1 MQARVAALAALDAE
15 ETLRPVEAVRELLRE
30 HPMCVPYMHPDVPQD
45 AIFSELAEKRDALL
59 SDPERNA
66 EPLRAVEEAMQE
78 RAVQVAVQ
86 HKRRTRSQRRLSTVQ
101 MTHVEPEKAGEVQE
115 QEADT
120 VPLLSGT
127 EVRDPYYQELMALRA
142 SLAEEG
148 PRRDADKIRAVEEQ
162 MKDRAVQLDKDNER
176 AAAARERVRG
186 ALLEQHPFLPKQ
198 LHGIPLEDLPLRD
211 DDEFVDA
218 EQEHARLAAEPVRN
232 AEALRAAVDRMRAR
246 AEKVASVAAAT
257 EEALR
262 ERLPFVE
269 VGKVP
274 LRSMGLESWPEFAA
288 LQAQLEE
295 LAKDPAAAKGPEAR
309 RLEKAMMDLAKLR
322 AYDEAAATQ
331 CDAVKEADLHDR
343 FPFLPEEPV
352 PGMPLAEA
360 ELMADPEFRTLAN
373 ALEDLRRS
381 PHTSPQALRAAEEAL
396 AGRAAEAAATKL
408 RATEEAQARYPFLSK
423 RVAGV
428 PLSELPLAHDE
439 LFQALVA
446 QRAPLLR
453 EPEANAQ
460 PLRAVEDQLRSRAAV
475 LAGAKEKLDAI
486 HAADNDEVRARN
498 PFLPYNDVCGV
509 PLRELGL
516 PQDAEYVDKW
526 LDRLQ
531 LMEHPEENR
540 PAIQAVEGALRG
552 RAEELARDKLR
563 AEDELLAKHPFVAR
577 PPGAPLLASLGVPA
591 DEQFRQLAQE
601 HAVLAEEPV
610 RNAEPLRAVEEAMQA
625 RVAALAALDAEET
638 LRPVEAV
645 RELLREHPMC
655 VPYMHPD
662 VPQDAIFS
670 ELAEKRDA
678 LLSDPE
684 RNAEPLRAVEEA
696 MQERAVQVAVQ
707 HKRRTRSQRRLS
719 TVQMTHVE
727 PEKAGEVQEQEADT
741 VPLLSGTEV
750 RDPYYQELMALRASL
765 AEEGPRRDADK
776 IRAVEEQMKDRAV
789 QLDKDNERA
798 AAARERVRGALLE
811 QHPFLP
817 KQLHGIPLE
826 DLPLRDDDEFVDAEQ
841 EHARLAAEPVRNAE
855 ALRAAVD
862 RMRARAEKVA
872 SVAAATEEAL
882 RERLPFVEVGKVPLR
897 SMGLESWPEFA
908 SLQAQLEELAKDPA
922 AAKGPEA
929 RRLEKAMM
937 DLAKLRA
944 YDEAAATQCDAVKEA
959 DLHDRF
965 PFLPEEPVPGMPL
978 AEAELMADP
987 EFRTLANALE
997 DLRRSPHTSP
1007 QALRAAEEALA
1018 GRAAEAAA
1026 TKLRA
1031 TEEAQARYPFLSK
1044 RVAGVPLSELPLAHD
1059 ELFQALVAQRA
1070 PLLREPEANAQP
1082 LRAVED
1088 QLRSRAAVLAG
1099 AKEKLDA
1106 IHAADNDEVRARNP
1120 FLPYNDVCGVPL
1132 RELGLP
1138 QDAEYVDKWLDR
1150 LQLMEHPEEN
1160 RPAIQAVEGALRGR
1174 AEELARDKL
1183 RAEDELL
1190 AKHPFV
1196 ARPPGAPLLASLGVP
1211 ADEQF
1216 RQLAQEHAVL
1226 AEEPVR
1232 NAEPL
1237 RAVEEAMQARVAA
1250 LAALDAEET
1259 LRPVEAVR
1267 ELLREHPMCV
1277 PYMHP
1282 DVPQDAIFSELA
1294 EKRDALLSDPE
1305 RNAEPLRAVEEAM
1318 QERAVQVAVQH
1329 KRRTR
1334 SQRRLSTVQMTHVEP
1349 EKAGEVQEQEADT
1362 VPLLSGTEVR
1372 DPYYQELMALR
1383 ASLAEEGPRRDA
1395 DKIRAVEEQM
1405 KDRAVQLDKDN
1416 ERAAAARERVRGA
1429 LLEQHPFLPKQLHG
1443 IPLEDLPLR
1452 DDDEF
1457 VDAEQEHARL
1467 AAEPVRNAEALRA
1480 AVDRMRARAE
1490 KVASVAA
1497 ATEEALRERLPFVEV
1512 GKVPLRSMGLESWPE
1527 FAALQAQLE
1536 ELAKDPAAAKGPEAR
1551 RLEKA
1556 MMDLA
1561 KLRAYDEAAATQC
1574 DAVKE
1579 ADLHDRFPFLPEEP
1593 VPGMPLAE
1601 AELMADPEFRTLANA
1616 LEDLRRSPHTSPQ
1629 ALRAAEEALAGRA
1642 AEAAATKL
1650 RATEEAQA
1658 RYPFLSK
1665 RVAGV
1670 PLSELPLAH
1679 DELFQALV
1687 AQRAPLLREPEA
1699 NAQPLRAVEDQ
1710 LRSRAAVLAGAK
1722 EKLDAI
1728 HAADNDEVRARNPF
1742 LPYNDVCGVPLRE
1755 LGLPQDAE
1763 YVDKWLD
1770 RLQLMEHPEENRPA
1784 IQAVEGALRGRAEE
1798 LARDKLRAED
1808 ELLAKHPFVARPP
1821 GAPLLASLGVP
1832 ADEQFRQLAQEHAVL
1847 AEEPVRNA
1855 EPLRAVEEA
1864 MQARVAA
1871 LAALDAEETLRP
1883 VEAVRELLRE
1893 HPMCVPYMHPDV
1905 PQDAI
1910 FSELAEK
1917 RDALLSD
1924 PERNAEPLRAVEE
1937 AMQERA
1943 VQVAVQHKRRTRSQR
1958 RLSTVQMTHV
1968 EPEKAGEVQEQEAD
1982 TVPLLS
1988 GTEVRDSYYQELMA
2002 LRASLVKEDE
2012 TVNADSIRCVEE
2024 QMKDRVAQLKS
2035 DAARARAA
2043 QMRAEA
2049 ALVARYPFLVSSVTG
2064 EMLTAVRVED
2074 DAVFVGLAAEYASLK
2089 ATPTT
2094 SQQALKCVEHGMRVR
2109 ASELVAEHARDEEA
2123 LRRLMPFVGALPG
2136 GVTLRELDL
2145 ANDPEVRPL
2154 LAQLEELA
2162 NDPASAKGP
2171 EARRLEKTISE
2182 LARRA
2187 AEDEAAR
2194 TLHSLVDAEGLHDR
2208 FPFLPEEPVPGM
2220 PLAEAELMAD
2230 PEFRTLA
2237 NALED
2242 LRRSPHTSP
2251 QALRA
2256 AEEALAG
2263 RAAEAAATK
2272 LRATEE
2278 AQARYPFLSKRVA
2291 GVPLSELPLAHD
2303 ELFQALVAQR
2313 APLLGSP
2320 RTNAA
2325 RLHAIEAHAQDRAR
2339 ELASAKRNLDG
2350 LRDAADDEV
2359 RARNP
2364 FLSYN
2369 DVRGVPLR
2377 ELGLSRDPEYA
2388 QLTDRRLTLKE
2399 QPVEAVAE
2407 LTAVEARLKVRATE
2421 VAEAKLVAEAALR
2434 AKYPTVATAP
2444 EAAML
2449 SSLELTLDPRLVQ
2462 LEQQC
2467 VALADAAKAD
2477 DAPLRAAEE
2486 AAAARVQ
2493 ELVEED
2499 AVAEEEAAQAR
2510 AAVLRRYPMC
2520 ARDVTE
2526 AVGKDA
2532 MFASLSA
2539 RHAGLLSD
2547 PAANREPLADVEDL
2561 MRQRSAEVESGR
2573 RQRRR
2578 RGPANPPRLLDMND
2592 VALESGEMD
2601 DYHSRRHRHR
2611 RVRILDAREVPIDI
2625 AGEVHE
2631 QQDEVNLPPRAR
2643 RAAAPCHSDSY
2654 YQELM
2659 ALRASLVKEDE
2670 TVNADSIRCVEEQ
2683 MKDRVAQLKS
2693 DAARAR
2699 AAQMRAEAALV
2710 ARYPFLVS
2718 SVTGE
2723 MLTAVRVED
2732 DAVFVGLAAEY
2743 ASLKATPTTSQQ
2755 ALKCVEHGMRVRA
2768 SELVAEHARDEE
2780 ALRRLMPFV
2789 GALPGGVTLRELDL
2803 ANDPEVRPLLA
2814 QLEELANDPAS
2825 AKGPEARRLEKTI
2838 SELARRAAE
2847 DEAARTLH
2855 SLVDAEGLHDR
2866 FPFLPEEPVPGM
2878 PLAEAEL
2885 MADPEFRTLANAL
2898 EDLRRSP
2905 HTSPQALRAAEEA
2918 LAGRAAEAA
2927 ATKLR
2932 ATEEAQARYP
2942 FLSKRVAGVPL
2953 SELPLAHDELFQAL
2967 VAQRAPL
2974 LGSPRTNAA
2983 RLHAIEAHA
2992 QDRAREL
2999 ASAKR
3004 NLDGLR
3010 DAADDEVRAR
3020 NPFLSYNDVRGVP
3033 LRELGL
3039 SRDPEYAQLTD
3050 RRLTLKEQPVE
3061 AVAELTA
3068 VEARLKVR
3076 ATEVAEAKLV
3086 AEAALR
3092 AKYPTVATAPE
3103 AAMLSS
3109 LELTLDPRLVQLEQQ
3124 CVALADAAKADDAPL
3139 RAAEEAAAARVQEL
3153 VEEDAVA
3160 EEEAAQARAAVLR
3173 RYPMCARDV
3182 TEAVGKD
3189 AMFASLSARHAGL
3202 LSDPA
3207 ANREPLADV
3216 EDLMR
3221 QRSAEV
3227 ESGRRQRRRRGP
3239 ANPPRLLD
3247 MNDVALESGEMDDY
3261 HSRRHRHRRVRILD
3275 AREVPIDIAGEVHEQ
3290 QDEVNLP
3297 PRARRAAAPCHSDSY
3312 YQELMALRASLVKE
3326 DETVNA
3332 DSIRCV
3338 EEQMKDRVAQ
3348 LKSDAARARAAQM
3361 RAEAAL
3367 VARYPFLVSS
3377 VTGEMLTAVR
3387 VEDDAVFVGLAAE
3400 YASLKATPTTS
3411 QQALKCVEHGMRVR
3425 ASELVAEHA
3434 RDEEALR
3441 RLMPFVGALPG
3452 GVTLREL
3459 DLANDP
3465 EVRPL
3470 LAQLEELAND
3480 PASAK
3485 GPEARRLE
3493 KTISEL
3499 ARRAA
3504 EDEAARTLHSLVDA
3518 EGLHDRFPFLPEEP
3532 VPGMPLAEAE
3542 LMADPEFRTLANAL
3556 EDLRRSPH
3564 TSPQALRA
3572 AEEALAGRA
3581 AEAAAT
3587 KLRATEEAQ
3596 ARYPFLSKRVAG
3608 VPLSELPLAHDELFQ
3623 ALVAQR
3629 APLLG
3634 SPRTNAA
3641 RLHAIEAHAQDRAR
3655 ELASAKR
3662 NLDGLRDAA
3671 DDEVRARNPFL
3682 SYNDVRGV
3690 PLRELGLSRD
3700 PEYAQ
3705 LTDRRLT
3712 LKEQPVEAVAELTA
3726 VEARLKVRATEVAEA
3741 KLVAEAALRA
3751 KYPTVAT
3758 APEAAM
3764 LSSLE
3769 LTLDPRLVQLEQQC
3783 VALADAAKA
3792 DDAPLRAAE
3801 EAAAARVQ
3809 ELVEEDAV
3817 AEEEAAQARAAVLRR
3832 YPMCARDVTEAVGKD
3847 AMFASL
3853 SARHAGLLSDPAAN
3867 REPLADVE
3875 DLMRQR
3881 SAEVESGRRQRRRR
3895 GPANPPRLLDMND
3908 VALESGEMD
3917 DYHSRRHRHRRVR
3930 ILDAREV
3937 PIDIAGEVHEQQ
3949 DEVNLPPRAR
3959 RAAAPCHSDSYYQE
3973 LMALRAS
3980 LVKEDETVNADSI
3993 RCVEEQMKDR
4003 VAQLKSDAARARA
4016 AQMRAEAALVARYPF
4031 LVSSVTG
4038 EMLTAVRVEDDA
4050 VFVGLAAEYA
4060 SLKATPTTS
4069 QQALKCVEHG
4079 MRVRA
4084 SELVAEHARDE
4095 EALRRLMPFVGA
4107 LPGGVTLRELDL
4119 ANDPEVRPLLAQLE
4133 ELANDPASAKGPEAR
4148 RLEKTISELARRAA
4162 EDEAARTLHSLVDAE
4177 GLHDRFPFLPEEPV
4191 PGMPLAE
4198 AELMADPEFRTLA
4211 NALED
4216 LRRSPHTS
4224 PQALRAAE
4232 EALAGR
4238 AAEAAATKLR
4248 ATEEAQA
4255 RYPFLSK
4262 RVAGVP
4268 LSELPLAH
4276 DELFQALVAQRA
4288 PLLGSPRTNAARLH
4302 AIEAH
4307 AQDRARELASAKRNL
4322 DGLRDAADD
4331 EVRARNPFLSYN
4343 DVRGVPLRELGLSR
4357 DPEYAQL
4364 TDRRLTLKEQP
4375 VEAVAELTAVEAR
4388 LKVRAT
4394 EVAEA
4399 KLVAEAALRAKYP
4412 TVATAPEAAMLSS
4425 LELTLDPRLVQ
4436 LEQQCVA
4443 LADAA
4448 KADDAPLRAAEEAA
4462 AARVQELVEE
4472 DAVAEEE
4479 AAQARAAVLR
4489 RYPMCA
4495 RDVTEAVGKDAM
4507 FASLSA
4513 RHAGLL
4519 SDPAANREPLAD
4531 VEDLM
4536 RQRSAE
4542 VESGRRQRRRRG
4554 PANPP
4559 RLLDMNDVALES
4571 GEMDDYHSRRHRHR
4585 RVRILDAREVPIDI
4599 AGEVH
4604 EQQDEVN
4611 LPPRARRA
4619 AAPCHSDSY
4628 YQELMALRA
4637 SLVKEDET
4645 VNADSIRC
4653 VEEQM
4658 KDRVAQLKSDAARAR
4673 AAQMRAEA
4681 ALVAR
4686 YPFLVSSVT
4695 GEMLTAVRVEDDAVF
4710 VGLAAEYASLKA
4722 TPTTSQQALKCVE
4735 HGMRVR
4741 ASELVAEHARDE
4753 EALRRLMPFVGALP
4767 GGVTLRELDL
4777 ANDPEVRPLLAQL
4790 EELANDPAS
4799 AKGPEARRLEKT
4811 ISELARR
4818 AAEDEAARTL
4828 HSLVDAEGLHERFPF
4843 LPEEPVPG
4851 VSLVEAG
4858 VLNDPEFRTL
4868 ANALEDLR
4876 RDPCA
4881 SESAAMVFQQN
4892 MAEWQS
4898 V

>member
-1 MQARVAALAALDAE
+1 
-15 ETLRPVEAVRELLRE
+15 
-30 HPMCVPYMHPDVPQD
+30 
-45 AIFSELAEKRDALL
+45 
-59 SDPERNA
+59 
-66 EPLRAVEEAMQE
+66 
-78 RAVQVAVQ
+78 
-86 HKRRTRSQRRLSTVQ
+86 
-101 MTHVEPEKAGEVQE
+101 
-115 QEADT
+115 
-120 VPLLSGT
+120 
-127 EVRDPYYQELMALRA
+127 
-142 SLAEEG
+142 
-148 PRRDADKIRAVEEQ
+148 
-162 MKDRAVQLDKDNER
+162 
-176 AAAARERVRG
+176 
-186 ALLEQHPFLPKQ
+186 
-198 LHGIPLEDLPLRD
+198 
-211 DDEFVDA
+211 
-218 EQEHARLAAEPVRN
+218 
-232 AEALRAAVDRMRAR
+232 
-246 AEKVASVAAAT
+246 
-257 EEALR
+257 
-262 ERLPFVE
+262 
-269 VGKVP
+269 
-274 LRSMGLESWPEFAA
+274 
-288 LQAQLEE
+288 
-295 LAKDPAAAKGPEAR
+295 
-309 RLEKAMMDLAKLR
+309 
-322 AYDEAAATQ
+322 
-331 CDAVKEADLHDR
+331 
-343 FPFLPEEPV
+343 
-352 PGMPLAEA
+352 
-360 ELMADPEFRTLAN
+360 
-373 ALEDLRRS
+373 
-381 PHTSPQALRAAEEAL
+381 
-396 AGRAAEAAATKL
+396 
-408 RATEEAQARYPFLSK
+408 
-423 RVAGV
+423 
-428 PLSELPLAHDE
+428 
-439 LFQALVA
+439 
-446 QRAPLLR
+446 
-453 EPEANAQ
+453 
-460 PLRAVEDQLRSRAAV
+460 
-475 LAGAKEKLDAI
+475 
-486 HAADNDEVRARN
+486 
-498 PFLPYNDVCGV
+498 
-509 PLRELGL
+509 
-516 PQDAEYVDKW
+516 
-526 LDRLQ
+526 
-531 LMEHPEENR
+531 
-540 PAIQAVEGALRG
+540 
-552 RAEELARDKLR
+552 
-563 AEDELLAKHPFVAR
+563 
-577 PPGAPLLASLGVPA
+577 
-591 DEQFRQLAQE
+591 
-601 HAVLAEEPV
+601 
-610 RNAEPLRAVEEAMQA
+610 
-625 RVAALAALDAEET
+625 
-638 LRPVEAV
+638 
-645 RELLREHPMC
+645 
-655 VPYMHPD
+655 
-662 VPQDAIFS
+662 
-670 ELAEKRDA
+670 
-678 LLSDPE
+678 
-684 RNAEPLRAVEEA
+684 
-696 MQERAVQVAVQ
+696 
-707 HKRRTRSQRRLS
+707 
-719 TVQMTHVE
+719 
-727 PEKAGEVQEQEADT
+727 
-741 VPLLSGTEV
+741 
-750 RDPYYQELMALRASL
+750 
-765 AEEGPRRDADK
+765 
-776 IRAVEEQMKDRAV
+776 
-789 QLDKDNERA
+789 
-798 AAARERVRGALLE
+798 
-811 QHPFLP
+811 
-817 KQLHGIPLE
+817 
-826 DLPLRDDDEFVDAEQ
+826 
-841 EHARLAAEPVRNAE
+841 
-855 ALRAAVD
+855 
-862 RMRARAEKVA
+862 
-872 SVAAATEEAL
+872 
-882 RERLPFVEVGKVPLR
+882 
-897 SMGLESWPEFA
+897 
-908 SLQAQLEELAKDPA
+908 
-922 AAKGPEA
+922 
-929 RRLEKAMM
+929 
-937 DLAKLRA
+937 
-944 YDEAAATQCDAVKEA
+944 
-959 DLHDRF
+959 
-965 PFLPEEPVPGMPL
+965 
-978 AEAELMADP
+978 
-987 EFRTLANALE
+987 
-997 DLRRSPHTSP
+997 
-1007 QALRAAEEALA
+1007 
-1018 GRAAEAAA
+1018 
-1026 TKLRA
+1026 
-1031 TEEAQARYPFLSK
+1031 
-1044 RVAGVPLSELPLAHD
+1044 
-1059 ELFQALVAQRA
+1059 
-1070 PLLREPEANAQP
+1070 
-1082 LRAVED
+1082 
-1088 QLRSRAAVLAG
+1088 
-1099 AKEKLDA
+1099 
-1106 IHAADNDEVRARNP
+1106 
-1120 FLPYNDVCGVPL
+1120 
-1132 RELGLP
+1132 
-1138 QDAEYVDKWLDR
+1138 
-1150 LQLMEHPEEN
+1150 
-1160 RPAIQAVEGALRGR
+1160 
-1174 AEELARDKL
+1174 
-1183 RAEDELL
+1183 
-1190 AKHPFV
+1190 
-1196 ARPPGAPLLASLGVP
+1196 
-1211 ADEQF
+1211 
-1216 RQLAQEHAVL
+1216 
-1226 AEEPVR
+1226 
-1232 NAEPL
+1232 
-1237 RAVEEAMQARVAA
+1237 
-1250 LAALDAEET
+1250 
-1259 LRPVEAVR
+1259 
-1267 ELLREHPMCV
+1267 
-1277 PYMHP
+1277 
-1282 DVPQDAIFSELA
+1282 
-1294 EKRDALLSDPE
+1294 
-1305 RNAEPLRAVEEAM
+1305 
-1318 QERAVQVAVQH
+1318 
-1329 KRRTR
+1329 
-1334 SQRRLSTVQMTHVEP
+1334 
-1349 EKAGEVQEQEADT
+1349 
-1362 VPLLSGTEVR
+1362 
-1372 DPYYQELMALR
+1372 
-1383 ASLAEEGPRRDA
+1383 
-1395 DKIRAVEEQM
+1395 
-1405 KDRAVQLDKDN
+1405 
-1416 ERAAAARERVRGA
+1416 
-1429 LLEQHPFLPKQLHG
+1429 
-1443 IPLEDLPLR
+1443 
-1452 DDDEF
+1452 
-1457 VDAEQEHARL
+1457 
-1467 AAEPVRNAEALRA
+1467 
-1480 AVDRMRARAE
+1480 
-1490 KVASVAA
+1490 
-1497 ATEEALRERLPFVEV
+1497 
-1512 GKVPLRSMGLESWPE
+1512 
-1527 FAALQAQLE
+1527 
-1536 ELAKDPAAAKGPEAR
+1536 
-1551 RLEKA
+1551 
-1556 MMDLA
+1556 
-1561 KLRAYDEAAATQC
+1561 
-1574 DAVKE
+1574 
-1579 ADLHDRFPFLPEEP
+1579 
-1593 VPGMPLAE
+1593 
-1601 AELMADPEFRTLANA
+1601 
-1616 LEDLRRSPHTSPQ
+1616 
-1629 ALRAAEEALAGRA
+1629 
-1642 AEAAATKL
+1642 
-1650 RATEEAQA
+1650 
-1658 RYPFLSK
+1658 
-1665 RVAGV
+1665 
-1670 PLSELPLAH
+1670 
-1679 DELFQALV
+1679 
-1687 AQRAPLLREPEA
+1687 
-1699 NAQPLRAVEDQ
+1699 
-1710 LRSRAAVLAGAK
+1710 
-1722 EKLDAI
+1722 
-1728 HAADNDEVRARNPF
+1728 
-1742 LPYNDVCGVPLRE
+1742 
-1755 LGLPQDAE
+1755 
-1763 YVDKWLD
+1763 
-1770 RLQLMEHPEENRPA
+1770 
-1784 IQAVEGALRGRAEE
+1784 
-1798 LARDKLRAED
+1798 
-1808 ELLAKHPFVARPP
+1808 
-1821 GAPLLASLGVP
+1821 
-1832 ADEQFRQLAQEHAVL
+1832 
-1847 AEEPVRNA
+1847 
-1855 EPLRAVEEA
+1855 
-1864 MQARVAA
+1864 
-1871 LAALDAEETLRP
+1871 
-1883 VEAVRELLRE
+1883 
-1893 HPMCVPYMHPDV
+1893 
-1905 PQDAI
+1905 
-1910 FSELAEK
+1910 
-1917 RDALLSD
+1917 
-1924 PERNAEPLRAVEE
+1924 
-1937 AMQERA
+1937 
-1943 VQVAVQHKRRTRSQR
+1943 
-1958 RLSTVQMTHV
+1958 
-1968 EPEKAGEVQEQEAD
+1968 
-1982 TVPLLS
+1982 
-1988 GTEVRDSYYQELMA
+1988 
-2002 LRASLVKEDE
+2002 
-2012 TVNADSIRCVEE
+2012 
-2024 QMKDRVAQLKS
+2024 
-2035 DAARARAA
+2035 
-2043 QMRAEA
+2043 
-2049 ALVARYPFLVSSVTG
+2049 
-2064 EMLTAVRVED
+2064 
-2074 DAVFVGLAAEYASLK
+2074 
-2089 ATPTT
+2089 
-2094 SQQALKCVEHGMRVR
+2094 
-2109 ASELVAEHARDEEA
+2109 
-2123 LRRLMPFVGALPG
+2123 
-2136 GVTLRELDL
+2136 
-2145 ANDPEVRPL
+2145 
-2154 LAQLEELA
+2154 
-2162 NDPASAKGP
+2162 
-2171 EARRLEKTISE
+2171 
-2182 LARRA
+2182 
-2187 AEDEAAR
+2187 
-2194 TLHSLVDAEGLHDR
+2194 
-2208 FPFLPEEPVPGM
+2208 M

-3160 EEEAAQARAAVLR
+3160 EEEEAQARAAVLR

-3297 PRARRAAAPCHSDSY
+3297 PRAHRAAAPCHSDSY

-3655 ELASAKR
+3655 EIAVDAKSIEVFR
-3662 NLDGLRDAA
+3662 MDESDA
-3671 DDEVRARNPFL
+3671 VRARHPYL
-3682 SYNDVRGV
+3682 PYSDVLLV
-3690 PLRELGLSRD
+3690 PLRDVAVQKDGKLEWLLRQRLQLKGATVLNVAAVRSVEAEMRERITELAGRVVAAEMKGRRRFLPRQRRSARVVFAALHVPEDEEIVEWRLDVMENPNCDADDDAVAKKAIRRRGSALLDAYLEAEADIARELNRLRRGFPTCVRDVNPSIEVDEYFATLQGAYGDWGAFMDEEEPTLIQLQEEMRARSVALIADDRCVADALNTYCIAEAELRLAKARGKPLSQVARLRHATDVAQYKHHFWSCRQARRHVTASLFDVPVNDADWMDSHGADSFVEEETYAAHSRAAHAKALRD
-3700 PEYAQ
+3700 SHFLYLQLQKATLTAGGHRSGARCVHELLKRRLRQ
-3705 LTDRRLT
+3705 LTGD
-3712 LKEQPVEAVAELTA
+3712 A
-3726 VEARLKVRATEVAEA
+3726 ARLQRSRQRRNNAILRRYPFLQSRYFMSVPLSELRLDEDDEFMRLAAERDD
-3741 KLVAEAALRA
+3741 LLQPPRDLRA
-3751 KYPTVAT
+3751 KYPFLPAVINGVPIEELGLETD
-3758 APEAAM
+3758 PEFM
-3764 LSSLE
+3764 
-3769 LTLDPRLVQLEQQC
+3769 RLASQREDLIG
-3783 VALADAAKA
+3783 
-3792 DDAPLRAAE
+3792 PLRAKLQSVKERE
-3801 EAAAARVQ
+3801 EAMRIRVIEHVAAHVATENNLRDTYPFLDAQTLPVQLQRLHLDHDVQFQRLYAEYAKLRDSAVGGDASMITVTIPAPTAGRCSRVNSTASSSNLVSPRPHAKTLAQ
-3809 ELVEEDAV
+3809 KQLEKRMRELVMHL
-3817 AEEEAAQARAAVLRR
+3817 AEEEA
-3832 YPMCARDVTEAVGKD
+3832 EWE
-3847 AMFASL
+3847 FANMM
-3853 SARHAGLLSDPAAN
+3853 D
-3867 REPLADVE
+3867 
-3875 DLMRQR
+3875 
-3881 SAEVESGRRQRRRR
+3881 
-3895 GPANPPRLLDMND
+3895 
-3908 VALESGEMD
+3908 LES
-3917 DYHSRRHRHRRVR
+3917 
-3930 ILDAREV
+3930 
-3937 PIDIAGEVHEQQ
+3937 
-3949 DEVNLPPRAR
+3949 
-3959 RAAAPCHSDSYYQE
+3959 
-3973 LMALRAS
+3973 
-3980 LVKEDETVNADSI
+3980 
-3993 RCVEEQMKDR
+3993 
-4003 VAQLKSDAARARA
+4003 VA
-4016 AQMRAEAALVARYPF
+4016 
-4031 LVSSVTG
+4031 
-4038 EMLTAVRVEDDA
+4038 
-4050 VFVGLAAEYA
+4050 
-4060 SLKATPTTS
+4060 
-4069 QQALKCVEHG
+4069 
-4079 MRVRA
+4079 
-4084 SELVAEHARDE
+4084 
-4095 EALRRLMPFVGA
+4095 
-4107 LPGGVTLRELDL
+4107 
-4119 ANDPEVRPLLAQLE
+4119 
-4133 ELANDPASAKGPEAR
+4133 
-4148 RLEKTISELARRAA
+4148 
-4162 EDEAARTLHSLVDAE
+4162 
-4177 GLHDRFPFLPEEPV
+4177 DRFPFLPVDPLPGIHLGEIGALVDVKFCTMAAELELARKNIVSPEELATAEATLLSRV
-4191 PGMPLAE
+4191 IQLAE
-4198 AELMADPEFRTLA
+4198 EKHVKTARCRQRHPLLPRRVSGVLIGDI
-4211 NALED
+4211 D
-4216 LRRSPHTS
+4216 LP
-4224 PQALRAAE
+4224 
-4232 EALAGR
+4232 
-4238 AAEAAATKLR
+4238 
-4248 ATEEAQA
+4248 
-4255 RYPFLSK
+4255 
-4262 RVAGVP
+4262 
-4268 LSELPLAH
+4268 
-4276 DELFQALVAQRA
+4276 
-4288 PLLGSPRTNAARLH
+4288 LGSPIVEASEDMPLEPYYEAAKKVKARRVCD
-4302 AIEAH
+4302 ANEDEA
-4307 AQDRARELASAKRNL
+4307 
-4322 DGLRDAADD
+4322 
-4331 EVRARNPFLSYN
+4331 VRARHPFLEMN
-4343 DVRGVPLRELGLSR
+4343 DVHGVPLRHLPLSDDSIYFAYLR
-4357 DPEYAQL
+4357 KWRMVLSAE
-4364 TDRRLTLKEQP
+4364 TIDRE
-4375 VEAVAELTAVEAR
+4375 
-4388 LKVRAT
+4388 
-4394 EVAEA
+4394 
-4399 KLVAEAALRAKYP
+4399 KLRIYEDLLR
-4412 TVATAPEAAMLSS
+4412 E
-4425 LELTLDPRLVQ
+4425 
-4436 LEQQCVA
+4436 C
-4443 LADAA
+4443 
-4448 KADDAPLRAAEEAA
+4448 AEEQALHIIDVNGA
-4462 AARVQELVEE
+4462 MASRLEKLQVMNVVPATMSLLDLHNMLVK
-4472 DAVAEEE
+4472 
-4479 AAQARAAVLR
+4479 
-4489 RYPMCA
+4489 A
-4495 RDVTEAVGKDAM
+4495 RDV
-4507 FASLSA
+4507 
-4513 RHAGLL
+4513 
-4519 SDPAANREPLAD
+4519 
-4531 VEDLM
+4531 
-4536 RQRSAE
+4536 
-4542 VESGRRQRRRRG
+4542 
-4554 PANPP
+4554 
-4559 RLLDMNDVALES
+4559 
-4571 GEMDDYHSRRHRHR
+4571 
-4585 RVRILDAREVPIDI
+4585 
-4599 AGEVH
+4599 
-4604 EQQDEVN
+4604 
-4611 LPPRARRA
+4611 
-4619 AAPCHSDSY
+4619 
-4628 YQELMALRA
+4628 
-4637 SLVKEDET
+4637 
-4645 VNADSIRC
+4645 
-4653 VEEQM
+4653 
-4658 KDRVAQLKSDAARAR
+4658 
-4673 AAQMRAEA
+4673 
-4681 ALVAR
+4681 
-4686 YPFLVSSVT
+4686 
-4695 GEMLTAVRVEDDAVF
+4695 
-4710 VGLAAEYASLKA
+4710 
-4722 TPTTSQQALKCVE
+4722 
-4735 HGMRVR
+4735 
-4741 ASELVAEHARDE
+4741 LVAEHKGGVVPPPTVEDRELLARLSTTFASALEDMVQE
-4753 EALRRLMPFVGALP
+4753 LTALRRQFPYSVRDVNPALWRDATFQKMEAQRQSLFSTFNQMELMESLETEERKRSVELIEDDTYVRNTAKACEPSAQKLLRQLSAEELTKRWKHQLCLRHRQRRVVSFKDIPDDATDGNGASSISGGRLSKARKSRGRRKRSMSWTKLDVDVIPDNVFAEIREDEFHTSLPCSTAPSDILTVPDGPPPMLLQSDRPQGSPLASKPNTPHKQQRRQRSQSGFRHGLGSITVESMPHSEASAMLGDGTIVPVDELASLHSGVAGAESSLASSAIIPLGATPAPSTETTAASNSDAGGLSPRRGAADPRKGRKRVLKKRLRVRRMSTTSVEVIPDQTPGEVVEHNLDEISCAVSHASGTQRSDVSDPSTGGANRQGNGDRHRIPQPPPQQRKTRTGQLPTKPKLAARSAQTQGSTSTLKTRDAKDGIENLEPVVQVKSRKLHVSRMGSQVLSVSGEAPEVTVGLLREQEIDQQQQTPRDITAAAMASACRPRLEQQQLGQGAKSKMRNKLKPHLSRPNSSKNSRISISELEEEEIRELHISVLEAKPQDSTDRRRSTALHRGTSAELGRRSRRASAAPRTSVPFSASFGLDNSPGAVSPEGDSDAAEKALIQHALREAQP
-4767 GGVTLRELDL
+4767 FLARAVTQEEVEAVSEPMNYVFEHCDLSQYASSGSGASALLSARLRELE
-4777 ANDPEVRPLLAQL
+4777 ALLQAWIVQRSKV
-4790 EELANDPAS
+4790 AMVHGGMDPAS
-4799 AKGPEARRLEKT
+4799 IQAVRSRRRLQAGVNTGSYENPRQVPVRWAHLT
-4811 ISELARR
+4811 AEEL
-4818 AAEDEAARTL
+4818 DG
-4828 HSLVDAEGLHERFPF
+4828 DEGLRNLRSSAASQQRTHSYLVAWSKRKQAANEALFATFPF
-4843 LPEEPVPG
+4843 LPTLPCGYALTEVG
-4851 VSLVEAG
+4851 FT
-4858 VLNDPEFRTL
+4858 NDPEFQHYTRGGAHQASVHIQQQMRSVVDKLARAKAAAAEGRRVPRYADRVRVTVETTRDTAEPAAGSRRGQAGGDDQTPLPNTHAPPEYSEDAQLLDAILAARVKRTSRFL
-4868 ANALEDLR
+4868 DKRQRLSFIAQCKQESERLIKRMMVRMKKEKSADIPMSMEDVETLRFFFDGVDVDHFGVLDRTDTTDFIMLTLGEERRMSRADVERLLFPEVPRGAVLPTLVDFSDFSKFYKKVALENLMKQDNTFDQKNVVTRASALPEAKTDRAGATTVVPFRPEPPSAAPRTGGDR
-4876 RDPCA
+4876 RGRPSTSGNSVLQVRPLTGTSSSAAVHEARTGAPSASLPTNIGSRRPFSEPRLHHEGAGDFHTLQHRYGNSYTPPTLISDRVRAPEGRATA
-4881 SESAAMVFQQN
+4881 SEDRWFQHGQPRSGHAKARAGSPPQ
-4892 MAEWQS
+4892 AEE
-4898 V
+4898 